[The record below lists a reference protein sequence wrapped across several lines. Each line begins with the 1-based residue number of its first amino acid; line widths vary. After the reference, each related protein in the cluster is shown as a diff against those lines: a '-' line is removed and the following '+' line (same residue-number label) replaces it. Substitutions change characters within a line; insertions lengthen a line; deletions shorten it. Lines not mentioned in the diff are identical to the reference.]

1 MSKSNYKLPAL
12 PGIPPLP
19 SSTAKTTPV
28 RSAGLTKTS
37 GFNQSVSQPINF
49 GRASRAA
56 TRNPSPAPSQLSQF
70 LSGSSSSGL
79 GGTVSQALGF
89 GVGIGSLISGLTSLF
104 GGGKTVPPALVAYQ
118 LPTSQSQTIT
128 TGSTVSTPGFYGG
141 PSAASPFE
149 NHSGQIVQ
157 SVKQALLNSSS
168 LNDVIAEL

>member
-12 PGIPPLP
+12 PGLPPVP
-19 SSTAKTTPV
+19 SSVAKTTPP
-28 RSAGLTKTS
+28 RTASLTKTS
-37 GFNQSVSQPINF
+37 GFNQSTGQPISF

-56 TRNPSPAPSQLSQF
+56 TRNSSSPSQASKF

-89 GVGIGSLISGLTSLF
+89 GGGIGSLISGLASLF
-104 GGGKTVPPALVAYQ
+104 GGGKTAPPPLLAYQ
-118 LPTSQSQTIT
+118 LPTSLSQTIT
-128 TGSTVSTPGFYGG
+128 IGSAVSTPGVYGG
-141 PSAASPFE
+141 PPAASPFE

>member
-12 PGIPPLP
+12 PGLPPVP
-19 SSTAKTTPV
+19 SSVAKTTPV
-28 RSAGLTKTS
+28 RTASLTKTS
-37 GFNQSVSQPINF
+37 GFNQSTGQPINF

-56 TRNPSPAPSQLSQF
+56 TRTSSSPSRFSQF
-70 LSGSSSSGL
+70 LSGSSSGGL

-89 GVGIGSLISGLTSLF
+89 GGGIGSLISGLASLF
-104 GGGKTVPPALVAYQ
+104 GGGKTAPPALVAYQ

-128 TGSTVSTPGFYGG
+128 TGSTVSTPGVYGG
-141 PSAASPFE
+141 PSPVSPFE